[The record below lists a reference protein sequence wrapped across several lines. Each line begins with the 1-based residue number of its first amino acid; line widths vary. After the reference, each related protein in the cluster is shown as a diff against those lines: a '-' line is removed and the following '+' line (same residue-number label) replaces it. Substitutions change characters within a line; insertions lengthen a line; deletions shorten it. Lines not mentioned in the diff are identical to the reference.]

1 MQTKANRL
9 WTGFW
14 WLAAAAQVV
23 FLCAVALRAGG
34 AVIDNDAA
42 KVYTHMMAIWES
54 GSLVVPHWRYIT
66 TMELDC
72 TTLLALPFY
81 GLTRNP
87 VLAFWCGN
95 GVLLVL
101 WAALLAFLVRRLG
114 GGLRRGALAALA
126 VLLPYE
132 FYMTGYWNMLFL
144 NASQYACKVMLPL
157 LLVALVLAPPRP
169 RRRDWVLLAVYLAG
183 CCLTAF
189 SSGIYVAACG
199 LAPVLVLWGFGWL
212 KHKNTADPYRL
223 ACLGG
228 SVAATLLGLGL
239 QKALGIQTTAA
250 SMNLNS
256 LETLRDNAANCLI
269 GFFRLFG
276 AVPDGAT
283 PVFSAAGISCLLR
296 MGLAGGV
303 LAVCLWCTAKAL
315 AGTLPRELAPGK
327 YLLAVFWW
335 NLGVLLL
342 TDTRYGDPYF
352 EYRYHLMGA
361 VPLLVLAAF
370 AAPTLVR
377 QPVRLRRAGVAAGT
391 LGMAALVLA
400 ADTGAVGSI
409 WQADG
414 TFGVNAKERE
424 LCGVISSM
432 DVQDVLIAGESS
444 VAEVCGALDPT
455 RRYMMLMD
463 MGEGGWMLGTW
474 DGRLTDTDA
483 LAYQSPAAIVCSHET
498 YENGG
503 LEGSISGHWTYY
515 GETADFVVLRTDGAP
530 LVDGQPAGL
539 PYGEAAIDY
548 PNTSWYTWTGTMDA
562 DRRLHTDP
570 AGGEVL
576 RSPGLELYTDTRVT
590 LTCESAGTGTVG
602 TLQLWG
608 TDGSLL
614 AEAQVPA
621 GEAQVTLDAPAGNGA
636 VLTLT
641 LDSGTQA
648 VVGPLRFDALS

>member
-1 MQTKANRL
+1 
-9 WTGFW
+9 
-14 WLAAAAQVV
+14 
-23 FLCAVALRAGG
+23 
-34 AVIDNDAA
+34 
-42 KVYTHMMAIWES
+42 
-54 GSLVVPHWRYIT
+54 
-66 TMELDC
+66 
-72 TTLLALPFY
+72 
-81 GLTRNP
+81 
-87 VLAFWCGN
+87 
-95 GVLLVL
+95 
-101 WAALLAFLVRRLG
+101 
-114 GGLRRGALAALA
+114 
-126 VLLPYE
+126 
-132 FYMTGYWNMLFL
+132 
-144 NASQYACKVMLPL
+144 
-157 LLVALVLAPPRP
+157 
-169 RRRDWVLLAVYLAG
+169 
-183 CCLTAF
+183 
-189 SSGIYVAACG
+189 
-199 LAPVLVLWGFGWL
+199 
-212 KHKNTADPYRL
+212 
-223 ACLGG
+223 
-228 SVAATLLGLGL
+228 
-239 QKALGIQTTAA
+239 
-250 SMNLNS
+250 MNLNS
-256 LETLRDNAANCLI
+256 LDTLRDNAANCVI

-276 AVPDGAT
+276 AVPDAAT

-296 MGLAGGV
+296 AGLAGGV
-303 LAVCLWCTAKAL
+303 LAVCLWCTVKAL
-315 AGTLPRELAPGK
+315 TGTLPRELAPGK
-327 YLLAVFWW
+327 YLLAIFWW
-335 NLGVLLL
+335 NLAVLLL

-377 QPVRLRRAGVAAGT
+377 QPVRLHRAGVAAGT

-400 ADTGAVGSI
+400 VDTGAVGSI

-414 TFGVNAKERE
+414 TFGVNTKERE

-432 DVQDVLIAGESS
+432 DVDDVLIAGESS
-444 VAEVCGALDPT
+444 VAEVCGALDPS

-503 LEGSISGHWTYY
+503 LAGSISGHWTYY

-548 PNTSWYTWTGTMDA
+548 PNTSWYTWTGTMDD

-576 RSPGLELYTDTRVT
+576 RSPGLELYTDTRIT
-590 LTCESAGTGTVG
+590 LTCESAGSGTAG

-608 TDGSLL
+608 TDGALL
-614 AEAQVPA
+614 AETPVPA
-621 GEAQVTLDAPAGNGA
+621 GSAQVTLDAPAGNGA

-641 LDSGTQA
+641 MAPGTEA
-648 VVGPLRFDALS
+648 VVEPLRFDALH